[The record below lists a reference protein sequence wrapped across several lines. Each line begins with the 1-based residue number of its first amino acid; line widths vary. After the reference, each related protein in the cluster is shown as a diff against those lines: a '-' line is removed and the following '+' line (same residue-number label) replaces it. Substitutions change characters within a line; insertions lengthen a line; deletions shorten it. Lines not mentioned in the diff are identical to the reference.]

1 MIADLA
7 SKMWYCQGHNGWK
20 WHQHAAA
27 REVSANICVKRGW
40 SMSALAKSSDLHKK
54 FTVSGKPLLG
64 QCSKGGCKALIQ
76 HVSLSTSLLVF
87 LSVTLLSMDH
97 FWVITVVVYRAES
110 RWTRDLGRKR
120 ASQLRR
126 EIVSSLW
133 AQWISWST
141 ISASL
146 TTPI

>member
-1 MIADLA
+1 
-7 SKMWYCQGHNGWK
+7 
-20 WHQHAAA
+20 
-27 REVSANICVKRGW
+27 
-40 SMSALAKSSDLHKK
+40 MSALAKSSDLHKK

-133 AQWISWST
+133 AQ
-141 ISASL
+141 
-146 TTPI
+146 